1 MQPRPLQGQII
12 TRRGDR
18 LIVQPDNDRTI
29 DPHPPVRCAQ
39 RSKLPPLAVGDQVL
53 WEPAGNSEGVITEL
67 LERKSLLSRP
77 DPFNQ
82 RRKPIAANIEQI
94 IIVTA
99 PQPGIDLLQIDRI
112 IVAAESI
119 PLPSLLA
126 INKSDL
132 LSSSERKEWEER
144 LQYYEMLDHPLLWT
158 SARSSGGLDSLQQ
171 RLKEKSSVLVGPSGA
186 GKSSIIKALLPE
198 QEIAVGALSDGI
210 GQGKHTTSVSTLY
223 PLECGGSLIDSPGI
237 REFGIWDLD
246 EETIRNGFREF
257 EQYAGRCRFSN
268 CRHLNEPGCAITA
281 AVAEGKIPAIRIEN
295 YRKLINSGDQ

>member
-1 MQPRPLQGQII
+1 MQPEPLQGQII

-18 LIVQPDNDRTI
+18 LIVQPDNNRKT
-29 DPHPPVRCAQ
+29 DPSTPIRCAQ
-39 RSKLPPLAVGDQVL
+39 RSKLPPLAVGDRVL
-53 WEPAGNSEGVITEL
+53 WEPAGNSEGVITGL

-77 DPFNQ
+77 DPFNR
-82 RRKPIAANIEQI
+82 RRKPIAANIDQI

-112 IVAAESI
+112 LIAAESI

-132 LSSSERKEWEER
+132 LSSDERKEWEQQ
-144 LQYYEMLDHPLLWT
+144 LHHYEELGHPLLWT
-158 SARSSGGLDSLQQ
+158 SAKSSGGLESLQQ
-171 RLKEKSSVLVGPSGA
+171 RLSGKSSVLVGPSGA

-223 PLECGGSLIDSPGI
+223 LLECGGSLIDSPGI
-237 REFGIWDLD
+237 REFGVWDLD

-257 EQYAGRCRFSN
+257 DRYAGHCRFSN
-268 CRHLNEPGCAITA
+268 CRHLDEPGCAVTA
-281 AVAEGKIPAIRIEN
+281 AVAEGKIPAVRIEN
-295 YRKLINSGDQ
+295 YRKLIGDQ